1 MSQFF
6 NNDDIQK
13 AINKVV
19 SLGLDNFM
27 FQEPSSNGH
36 RTSSERC
43 TSSKHCTSSKRR
55 SCCTKQRTCNKKCTM
70 L

>member
-27 FQEPSSNGH
+27 FQEPSSN
-36 RTSSERC
+36 
-43 TSSKHCTSSKRR
+43 KHCTSSKR
-55 SCCTKQRTCNKKCTM
+55 CTSRTTVQAATLHKQ
-70 L
+70 